1 MEALKKIGMEHK
13 YIRILRKIYLK
24 SNAEVRTEK
33 VGTTFK
39 LEKGVKQGDPIS
51 PKLFTSLLVNVLK
64 EMDWGEKKFDI
75 NT

>member
-1 MEALKKIGMEHK
+1 M
-13 YIRILRKIYLK
+13 RILGKLYLISYDK
-24 SNAEVRTEK
+24 VRTEK
-33 VGTTFK
+33 EGTTFM